1 MPYELQLKLK
11 ENPLYK
17 KYLRENS
24 IWYKRLIRDP
34 SSFSLFRESMRK
46 DYQLRPTDKLNK
58 AMDAITFF
66 SQLMSAMQ
74 S

>member
-34 SSFSLFRESMRK
+34 SSFSLFREAMRK